1 MVHVLCT
8 VTFEDKRQENFM
20 KGQAELE
27 RRRELL
33 RAEQKKMEE
42 ERLAHERAEFEKR
55 ERIRQVINVNCITC
69 SDSFACYSCGITD
82 VFL

>member
-1 MVHVLCT
+1 MLLVHKSNVLFLRDWWCNFLNNGLIVSIVPLL

-33 RAEQKKMEE
+33 RQEQKKMEE
-42 ERLAHERAEFEKR
+42 ERLAHERAEAERR
-55 ERIRQVINVNCITC
+55 ERVR
-69 SDSFACYSCGITD
+69 
-82 VFL
+82 